1 MWRSFI
7 VIVVV
12 VVVVMDFDS
21 TLQKKPKKTTN
32 LCGFALQRI
41 REVVWTY
48 AGGVKGQ
55 ARGSRVAESQQGEE
69 CRGQTEDP
77 QPSDSRRLPQL
88 T

>member
-1 MWRSFI
+1 M
-7 VIVVV
+7 
-12 VVVVMDFDS
+12 
-21 TLQKKPKKTTN
+21 TN
-32 LCGFALQRI
+32 LCGFALQSI
-41 REVVWTY
+41 REVVWAY

-77 QPSDSRRLPQL
+77 QPSDSCRLPQL